1 MLLRVR
7 YDGGESHAFKPAALV
22 PEADNGTVL
31 GRTVSDFRGIVDM
44 K

>member
-7 YDGGESHAFKPAALV
+7 YDGGESHAFKSAALV
-22 PEADNGTVL
+22 SEAGNGAVL
-31 GRTVSDFRGIVDM
+31 GRALSDLRGIVDM